1 MLWDSVQFLKG
12 QKMKTSFDT
21 VLEQTT
27 EVLVDRNVV
36 SALYQANVSKN
47 VATDIVGGYFVAA
60 LISANI
66 VPDESL
72 VTRCRDHVEKLLV
85 ELKIPVKW
93 K

>member
-47 VATDIVGGYFVAA
+47 FVAA